1 MNGGEGGRGRLGP
14 AELKGRKEEGE
25 VHLLNFSFLLHFPLS
40 KKGAFTVGGRQLVRP
55 GFRFAKDFFPRKKG
69 FGEI

>member
-1 MNGGEGGRGRLGP
+1 MNGGEGGGLGP

-40 KKGAFTVGGRQLVRP
+40 KKGAFTVGGRQLARP
-55 GFRFAKDFFPRKKG
+55 GFRFAKFFPRKKG